1 MKIGRILLE
10 NCDRSLKMN
19 DEHLFVR
26 SPLET
31 LQRYKDGVVRHLL
44 LRYNGYA
51 AEFAQLFRA
60 LDFVSS

>member
-31 LQRYKDGVVRHLL
+31 LPRYKDGVVVVRHLL
-44 LRYNGYA
+44 LRYEAG
-51 AEFAQLFRA
+51 FA
-60 LDFVSS
+60 